1 MIVRKTLKGLRRQ
14 LDQAKKEGK
23 TIGFTP
29 TLGALH
35 QGHVSLIN
43 RTVEENEISV
53 CSIFV
58 NPTQFNEKSDLKKYP
73 RTFQADSKL
82 LKEANLD
89 ILFFPSAN
97 QVYPKGLNTKV
108 KVNLGGLDTLMEGGF
123 RPGHFEGV
131 VQVVKRLLDM
141 VQPDRLYMGQK
152 DFQQFTI
159 IQKMINELKIKTE
172 LVVCPIVR
180 EPHGLAMSSRNERL
194 SKETRKKA
202 KVIFNT
208 LSEIK
213 ANLNDKSPEEWMEWS
228 MKKLKRKPFNPE
240 YVSIVDGHTL
250 LPVKS
255 FRKHK
260 YVVVCAAVWADDV
273 RLIDNV
279 ILKNNSK

>member
-1 MIVRKTLKGLRRQ
+1 MIIRKTLKGLRTQIEHAR
-14 LDQAKKEGK
+14 KNGK
-23 TIGFTP
+23 SIGFTP

-35 QGHVSLIN
+35 AGHVSLID
-43 RTVEENEISV
+43 RTVSENDISI

-58 NPTQFNEKSDLKKYP
+58 NPTQFNEKTDLAKYP
-73 RTFQADSKL
+73 RTFEKDSKL
-82 LKEANLD
+82 LKKANLD
-89 ILFFPSAN
+89 ILFFPSVN
-97 QVYPKGLNTKV
+97 QVYPKNLDTGV
-108 KVNLGGLDTLMEGGF
+108 DVDLGGLDLQMEGAF

-141 VQPDRLYMGQK
+141 VTPDRLYMGQK

-159 IQKMINELKIKTE
+159 IQRMIDELKIKTE

-202 KVIFNT
+202 GKIYQVLT
-208 LSEIK
+208 EIK
-213 ANLNDKSPEEWMEWS
+213 ENFRDKTPDEWS
-228 MKKLKRKPFNPE
+228 NWAMKKLKRRPLNPE
-240 YVSIVDGHTL
+240 YISFADGHTL
-250 LPVKS
+250 KPIKS
-255 FRKHK
+255 FNRHK

-279 ILKNNSK
+279 IIKKH